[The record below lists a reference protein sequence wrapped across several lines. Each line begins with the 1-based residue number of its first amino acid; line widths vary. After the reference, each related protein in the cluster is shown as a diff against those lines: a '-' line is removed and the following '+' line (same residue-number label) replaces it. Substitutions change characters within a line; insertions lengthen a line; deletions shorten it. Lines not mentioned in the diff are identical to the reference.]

1 MHKTNNMGIRG
12 AWTTFRKLFSS
23 IDPLSESNKK
33 IGIDMFSLVYTHRTA
48 LDELLELLK
57 AWSLKGHT
65 LICIWDGTAPKDKQ
79 EIIGQRRNAR
89 ESAMDTKGELEEYL
103 EKFEGQLNEHDI
115 KHLKTAITSLSWQGW
130 HLTGS
135 LKREIQEK
143 LGDQVKHIYAPGEAD
158 DMLLKMLDDKEID
171 IIMTLD
177 SDLFAMGGEHIW
189 RLLRIRKE
197 WIIEDIYV
205 EQVCDKAG
213 ISLNML
219 QDACFLAGWDR
230 CHLTGTSYMPFEVAL
245 NRIKY
250 YGNLNAVIDKFPP
263 ISLDQEAL
271 NRLKIIKKESK
282 ERWINILKIRNPSAS
297 QDSQSLP
304 DQHQQQLSGELT
316 TH

>member
-1 MHKTNNMGIRG
+1 MGIRG
-12 AWTTFRKLFSS
+12 LWTTFRKLFNSIEPLDISS
-23 IDPLSESNKK
+23 KK

-48 LDELLELLK
+48 LSELLELLTS
-57 AWSLKGHT
+57 WSKKGHILT
-65 LICIWDGTAPKDKQ
+65 CVWDGTAPKDKQ

-89 ESAMDTKGELEEYL
+89 ESAMDTKNELEEYL

-143 LGDQVKHIYAPGEAD
+143 LGQEVKHIYAPEEAD
-158 DMLLKMLDDKEID
+158 DMLLKMLDNKEID

-177 SDLFAMGGEHIW
+177 SDLFAMGGQHIW

-197 WIIEDIYV
+197 WIVEDIYV
-205 EQVCDKAG
+205 EDVCDRSN

-250 YGNLNAVIDKFPP
+250 YGNLNTVLEKF
-263 ISLDQEAL
+263 QKEAEEGPME
-271 NRLKIIKKESK
+271 RLKNLKRESK
-282 ERWINILKIRNPSAS
+282 ARWIKILEERK
-297 QDSQSLP
+297 
-304 DQHQQQLSGELT
+304 
-316 TH
+316 

>member
-1 MHKTNNMGIRG
+1 MGIRG

-23 IDPLSESNKK
+23 IDPLEVSNKK

-48 LDELLELLK
+48 LDELVELLK
-57 AWSLKGHT
+57 SWSLKGHILT
-65 LICIWDGTAPKDKQ
+65 CIWDGTAPKDKQ

-143 LGDQVKHIYAPGEAD
+143 LGQEVKHIYAPGEAD
-158 DMLLKMLDDKEID
+158 DMLLKMLDDNDIN

-263 ISLDQEAL
+263 ISVDQEAL
-271 NRLKIIKKESK
+271 DRLKIIKRESK
-282 ERWINILKIRNPSAS
+282 DRWINILKTRNHSVL
-297 QDSQSLP
+297 QDNQSLP
-304 DQHQQQLSGELT
+304 DQHQLQLYS
-316 TH
+316 

>member
-1 MHKTNNMGIRG
+1 MGIRG

-23 IDPLSESNKK
+23 IDPLNVSRKK

-57 AWSLKGHT
+57 SWSSKGHT
-65 LICIWDGTAPKDKQ
+65 LTCIWDGTAPKDKQ

-89 ESAMDTKGELEEYL
+89 ESAMDTKSELEEYL

-143 LGDQVKHIYAPGEAD
+143 LGQEVKHIYASGEAD
-158 DMLLKMLDDKEID
+158 DMLLKMIDDKDID

-205 EQVCDKAG
+205 EQVCDKAN
-213 ISLNML
+213 ISLSML

-245 NRIKY
+245 NRIKH
-250 YGNLNAVIDKFPP
+250 YGTLNAVLEKFPSKDP
-263 ISLDQEAL
+263 VEQEAL
-271 NRLKIIKKESK
+271 DRLKLIKKESK
-282 ERWINILKIRNPSAS
+282 ERWINILR
-297 QDSQSLP
+297 LRY
-304 DQHQQQLSGELT
+304 
-316 TH
+316 